1 MVKTIDEFIANTR
14 ITVHGGF
21 DYKDEVAETFRG
33 GHPILSIE
41 MGDQIRHFKC
51 TSINLNAVHKTSRI
65 KDKYYMIKD
74 PEDCQLTDT
83 IKMVKQPYLQ
93 AVVDFNHSVYL
104 LNDDTPPLHVYP
116 DGDIRNRQDQKRFE
130 VSDRDKRGILEHI
143 VRQVM
148 MNNAPIPKPE
158 VSRQDCLDADRKWQK
173 QHPSYRPHYVQVAK
187 KPELELKIDDLDLA
201 NIRFNKLMQ

>member
-1 MVKTIDEFIANTR
+1 MSKTIEQFIANTR

-41 MGDQIRHFKC
+41 MGEQIRHFKC
-51 TSINLNAVHKTSRI
+51 TSINLNNAHKTSHI
-65 KDKYYMIKD
+65 KEKYYIMKD
-74 PEDCQLTDT
+74 PHTCQLTDT

-116 DGDIRNRQDQKRFE
+116 DGNTNHRTDQKSFE
-130 VSDRDKRGILEHI
+130 VSEQDKRGILEHI

-148 MNNAPIPKPE
+148 TSGNQIPKPE
-158 VSRQDCLDADRKWQK
+158 VSLEDCKLADKKCQEK
-173 QHPSYRPHYVQVAK
+173 HPNYKPHYIQVAS
-187 KPELELKIDDLDLA
+187 KPELKLNMDDLDLA
-201 NIRFNKLMQ
+201 NIRFDQLMQ

>member
-1 MVKTIDEFIANTR
+1 MSNKFEEFIANTR

-21 DYKDEVAETFRG
+21 DYKDEVAEIFHG

-41 MGDQIRHFKC
+41 MGDKIRHFKC
-51 TSINLNAVHKTSRI
+51 TSINLNTAHKTTYI

-74 PEDCQLTDT
+74 PKDCQLTDT
-83 IKMVKQPYLQ
+83 IKMVKQPYLK

-116 DGDIRNRQDQKRFE
+116 DGDTKNRQDQTLFE
-130 VSDRDKRGILEHI
+130 VSERDKRGILEHI

-148 MNNAPIPKPE
+148 RTKRPIPKPE
-158 VSRQDCLDADRKWQK
+158 VSHQDCLNADIKWRKE
-173 QHPSYRPHYVQVAK
+173 HPNYRPHYIQVAK
-187 KPELELKIDDLDLA
+187 QPELKLTMDDLDIA
-201 NIRFNKLMQ
+201 NIRFEKLMQ